1 MIGLAGKSESGA
13 LQSYPAVSHGRG
25 GETCF
30 KDYKSTAI
38 DLRRVAYNKKMG
50 AVNEVPRIKSLQG
63 IERVANSASRLAS
76 RFRRGE
82 RGSGAAPWEDWA
94 IAGGCGT
101 QEQRE
106 ATACDMHTYLLCV

>member
-13 LQSYPAVSHGRG
+13 LQSYPAVSHGGG

-106 ATACDMHTYLLCV
+106 ATACDMHT